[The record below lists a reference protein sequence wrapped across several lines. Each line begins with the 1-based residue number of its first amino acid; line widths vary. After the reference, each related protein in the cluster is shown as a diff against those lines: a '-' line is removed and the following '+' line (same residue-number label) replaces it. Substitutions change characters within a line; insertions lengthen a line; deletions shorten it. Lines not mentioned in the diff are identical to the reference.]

1 MQIVYQAQDIAEAHI
16 VAGML
21 RANGIEAHVAGHYL
35 QGALGEVGTFNLAQ
49 VKVDGSD
56 FMNARILIEEYE
68 HNTCNPNNHN
78 EEQHGP

>member
-21 RANGIEAHVAGHYL
+21 RASGITAHVAGHYL

-49 VKVDGSD
+49 VKVDESD
-56 FMNARILIEEYE
+56 FLDARILIDEYE
-68 HNTCNPNNHN
+68 HNNRN
-78 EEQHGP
+78 EEQNGP